1 MKTPD
6 EESITFPRGFL
17 GELYFSQKSL
27 NWAWMGC
34 SNLNFQIVAANSL

>member
-6 EESITFPRGFL
+6 EQSITFPRGFL
-17 GELYFSQKSL
+17 GELDFSQKRL

-34 SNLNFQIVAANSL
+34 PNLNFQIAAASSL